1 MKINKQEFVQLMKEA
16 YNNRLVTEDGEDQGG
31 TMENPPADVVAVVK
45 AANTR
50 LQGKAEF
57 KEASKAFLEYLLEFL
72 EEGAQATDLMNAC
85 VSLLGKGEG
94 IRLFRTLNTVSKAYG
109 ESKAREQV
117 SGDADA
123 APDTIMNA
131 ANKEQTL
138 KGFMIEI
145 GDTLEDAGDKNKPSP
160 KLVLFALRKAVAA
173 MKNTKGQ
180 GKNSIDDITIELI
193 KKFRGS
199 LPEINTRVGN
209 VRVTDPL
216 ELFDALQKEAGI
228 Q

>member
-16 YNNRLVTEDGEDQGG
+16 YNNRLVTEDGEEQGA
-31 TMENPPADVVAVVK
+31 TMENPPADVVAIIK
-45 AANTR
+45 ATNTR

-72 EEGAQATDLMNAC
+72 EEGAQAIDLKNAC
-85 VSLLGKGEG
+85 VSLLGKAEG
-94 IRLFRTLNTVSKAYG
+94 MKLFVTLNTVSTAYRK
-109 ESKAREQV
+109 SKAREQV
-117 SGDADA
+117 SGEGASDS
-123 APDTIMNA
+123 IMNA
-131 ANKEQTL
+131 ANEEQSL
-138 KGFMIEI
+138 QGFMTEI
-145 GDTLEDAGDKNKPSP
+145 GDALEDAKTP
-160 KLVLFALRKAVAA
+160 KLLVLVLRKAVEA

-180 GKNSIDDITIELI
+180 GKNSIDDITQELI

-216 ELFDALQKEAGI
+216 ELFDALQNEAGI